1 MSNIPEILNGIGSLI
16 VAIGAVVVLLKTS
29 TLITVLSERVKEWKV

>member
-1 MSNIPEILNGIGSLI
+1 MSNISEILNSIGTLL

-29 TLITVLSERVKEWKV
+29 TLITVLSERIKEWKD

>member
-1 MSNIPEILNGIGSLI
+1 MSNVPELLNGIGGLI

-29 TLITVLSERVKEWKV
+29 ALITVLSERIKEWKV